1 MDWACALIL
10 PAKLK
15 SLRNFST
22 VYLET
27 SRQTGE
33 ENMDIQRGLIWFLR
47 DQFLMN
53 VDDSS
58 WLVSAILSSSGGDQ
72 KLGVSKLTKWNRRI
86 LPLIH
91 NFKGLNGYRARV
103 GSSNSSSRVVVGL
116 SIVRPTTKQWG
127 KVEVGL
133 GFGNIW
139 ASGASHTQCM
149 CHAGQRQSAC
159 TTWGDF
165 SI

>member
-27 SRQTGE
+27 SQQPGE

-53 VDDSS
+53 VNDSS
-58 WLVSAILSSSGGDQ
+58 WLVSAILSSSSGDQ

-91 NFKGLNGYRARV
+91 NFKGLNGYRARERV
-103 GSSNSSSRVVVGL
+103 GRERVVVVVGL
-116 SIVRPTTKQWG
+116 PIVMPTTKQWD

-133 GFGNIW
+133 GFGNW
-139 ASGASHTQCM
+139 
-149 CHAGQRQSAC
+149 
-159 TTWGDF
+159 
-165 SI
+165 SISNSRHDIFNT

>member
-58 WLVSAILSSSGGDQ
+58 WLVSAKVSSSGGDQ

-103 GSSNSSSRVVVGL
+103 GRERVVVVVVVGL
-116 SIVRPTTKQWG
+116 PIVMPTTKQWS

-133 GFGNIW
+133 GFGNLWKLIIY
-139 ASGASHTQCM
+139 
-149 CHAGQRQSAC
+149 
-159 TTWGDF
+159 F
-165 SI
+165 